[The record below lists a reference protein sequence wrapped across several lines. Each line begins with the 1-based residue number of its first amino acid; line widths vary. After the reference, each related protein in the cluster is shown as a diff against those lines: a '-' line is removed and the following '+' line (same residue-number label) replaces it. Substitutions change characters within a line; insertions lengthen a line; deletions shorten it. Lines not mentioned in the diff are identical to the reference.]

1 MKLLVID
8 TSTTANSIAVTEDG
22 RLLAELLVNPEAT
35 HSASLMSGLDM
46 VLRSAGM
53 TAGGLDAI
61 GVTLGPGSFT
71 GLRVGIAAAK
81 GLSLATG
88 IPVVGFSSLAMLAM
102 NLPHASLPVCPLLD
116 ARKSE
121 VYGALYRCGA
131 APEAMIRD
139 MVARPSDLLEMIA
152 GDALFLGSG
161 ALRYRDLIVE
171 KLGDR
176 AHFAPSVCHQPR
188 ASAGALLAADLLAQG
203 KVTAVQDLAPVYLRL
218 SEAELAKKAQTA
230 PS

>member
-22 RLLAELLVNPEAT
+22 RLLAELLVNPEAGN
-35 HSASLMSGLDM
+35 SASLMSSLDM
-46 VLRSAGM
+46 VLRSAGI
-53 TAGGLDAI
+53 TTGGLDAI
-61 GVTLGPGSFT
+61 GVSLGPGSFT

-131 APEAMIRD
+131 VPEATIRD
-139 MVARPSDLLEMIA
+139 MVARPADLLEKI
-152 GDALFLGSG
+152 GGETLFLGSG

-171 KLGDR
+171 KLGAR

-203 KVTAVQDLAPVYLRL
+203 KVIPAHDLVPVYLRL
-218 SEAELAKKAQTA
+218 SEAELARKTQK
-230 PS
+230 SSL

>member
-22 RLLAELLVNPEAT
+22 RLLAELLVNPGAT
-35 HSASLMSGLDM
+35 HSASLMSGLD
-46 VLRSAGM
+46 VALRSAGV

-88 IPVVGFSSLAMLAM
+88 KPVAAFSSLAMLAM
-102 NLPHASLPVCPLLD
+102 NLPHARLPVCPMLD

-121 VYGALYRCGA
+121 VYGALYDCA
-131 APEAMIRD
+131 ALPTAIIGD
-139 MVARPSDLLEMIA
+139 SVAKPSDLLEKIT
-152 GDALFLGSG
+152 GDTLFLGSG

-171 KLGDR
+171 ALGDK
-176 AHFAPSVCHQPR
+176 AHFAPPVCNQPR
-188 ASAGALLAADLLAQG
+188 ASAGALLAADLLERGEVFPAREL
-203 KVTAVQDLAPVYLRL
+203 VPVYLRL
-218 SEAELAKKAQTA
+218 SEAELARKAQETT
-230 PS
+230 